1 MKRDGSRDQAWASE
15 HASEGTGHRRGVT
28 RRISTLGRPKL
39 ISRHKGS
46 PVARKSLRL
55 CGRCTALSG
64 ATTLSSAMTWFLD
77 QQAGGIFA
85 NDHAIAKDDGTPLLN
100 PNFRIS
106 WARALSEAFSTNP
119 CPGELATL
127 NAHKMIRWGA
137 GPNNRAS
144 PTSLL
149 IPLIRLK
156 SLPCRPYRRLT
167 GRKCYAAS
175 ANKP

>member
-1 MKRDGSRDQAWASE
+1 MVLTIRLRRLSTRKGGGDPADFDFGPAEIDQQAQGLA
-15 HASEGTGHRRGVT
+15 RRPQV
-28 RRISTLGRPKL
+28 
-39 ISRHKGS
+39 
-46 PVARKSLRL
+46 VAALRKMHFAQRGNHLKFGDDL
-55 CGRCTALSG
+55 V
-64 ATTLSSAMTWFLD
+64 LD

-119 CPGELATL
+119 CPGKLATL
-127 NAHKMIRWGA
+127 NAHEMICWGA

-149 IPLIRLK
+149 IPLH
-156 SLPCRPYRRLT
+156 PP
-167 GRKCYAAS
+167 
-175 ANKP
+175 